1 MAGLAHSF
9 HVADPATDATK
20 FPRQT
25 NNLAPLVHGAA
36 GADQRESQWR
46 GSKLFAVAFL
56 IAILGVTCLW
66 AGFILW
72 ILWTAVQSIF

>member
-1 MAGLAHSF
+1 MASLAHSF
-9 HVADPATDATK
+9 PVADRATEMK
-20 FPRQT
+20 FLRQT

-72 ILWTAVQSIF
+72 ILWAAVQSIF

>member
-1 MAGLAHSF
+1 MASLAHSF
-9 HVADPATDATK
+9 PVADRASDAKK

-25 NNLAPLVHGAA
+25 NNLAPLVHDAA
-36 GADQRESQWR
+36 GADQRKGQWK

-66 AGFILW
+66 AGSILW